1 MSSFRYERPAGVA
14 EAVAL
19 LAGAP
24 GNARIL
30 AGGTDFLIELR
41 SGGTRPELV
50 VDVKGIAGLNDIA
63 WTAGGDLVLGACV
76 LVQRIAE
83 DGKIRKIFPALA
95 DGAGAIGSL
104 QIRWRATVGGNLANA
119 SPCMDTA
126 PPLLVLGA
134 RLKIAGP
141 KGEREIPLA
150 EFFKGV
156 KQTVLGPGELVTAV
170 VVPRPADGLRC
181 AFDKVKRGFGHD
193 LALVNAAAAFDPA
206 TKSIRVAV
214 GSCGITPVM
223 PPALTGVDASA
234 DPTAVGRRLGTL
246 ALEHICPI
254 DDVRASAEYRRDMT
268 ATLCRRLAAKVL
280 GASCSCGCKGGK
292 A

>member
-1 MSSFRYERPAGVA
+1 MSTFRYERPAGVA

-24 GNARIL
+24 GRARIL

-41 SGGTRPELV
+41 AGTARPELV
-50 VDVKGIAGLNDIA
+50 VDVKGIAGLTDIS
-63 WTAGGDLVLGACV
+63 WTADGDLVLGACV

-83 DGKIRKIFPALA
+83 DGKIRQTFPALA
-95 DGAGAIGSL
+95 DGAGAIGAL

-141 KGEREIPLA
+141 QGEREIPLA

-156 KQTVLGPGELVTAV
+156 KQTVLVPGEMVTAI
-170 VVPRPADGLRC
+170 VVPKPADGLRT

-193 LALVNAAAAFDPA
+193 LALVNAAVAFDPGA
-206 TKSIRVAV
+206 KNIRVAV
-214 GSCGITPVM
+214 GSCGITPVV
-223 PPALTGVDASA
+223 PPALTGVAPSA
-234 DPTAVGRRLGTL
+234 DPAEVGARLAHL

-268 ATLCRRLAAKVL
+268 AMLCRRLAARVL
-280 GASCSCGCKGGK
+280 GRPGRA
-292 A
+292 